1 MPQFNVHEAK
11 SSLSR
16 LLALVERGEEVTI
29 MRGGEPVAD
38 LVRHRRKVGRR
49 TLGALAGTISAPE
62 GWDAP
67 MTDEQADRFLDG
79 NEWRHRLIAS
89 DVAPSLQQRASR

>member
-1 MPQFNVHEAK
+1 MAQFTIHEAK
-11 SSLSR
+11 SNLSR

-38 LVRHRRKVGRR
+38 LVRHKRKSGRRK
-49 TLGALAGTISAPE
+49 LGALAGTVSLPK

-67 MTDEQADRFLDG
+67 MTDEQAERFLEG
-79 NEWRHRLIAS
+79 KEW
-89 DVAPSLQQRASR
+89 

>member
-1 MPQFNVHEAK
+1 MAVFNVHEAK
-11 SSLSR
+11 SNLSR

-38 LVRHRRKVGRR
+38 LVRHRRKSGRR
-49 TLGALAGTISAPE
+49 NLGVLAGTISLPE

-67 MTDEQADRFLDG
+67 MTDEQADRFLEG
-79 NEWRHRLIAS
+79 REW
-89 DVAPSLQQRASR
+89 

>member
-1 MPQFNVHEAK
+1 MPHFNVHQAK
-11 SSLSR
+11 TNLSR

-49 TLGALAGTISAPE
+49 TLGALAGTISLPE

-67 MTDEQADRFLDG
+67 MTNEQANRFLG
-79 NEWRHRLIAS
+79 GKEW
-89 DVAPSLQQRASR
+89 

>member
-1 MPQFNVHEAK
+1 MAEFNVHDAK

-29 MRGGEPVAD
+29 MRDGEPVAD
-38 LVRHRRKVGRR
+38 LVRHRHKSGRR
-49 TLGALAGTISAPE
+49 RLGALAGTISLPE

-67 MTDEQADRFLDG
+67 MTDEQADRFLEG
-79 NEWRHRLIAS
+79 KEW
-89 DVAPSLQQRASR
+89 

>member
-1 MPQFNVHEAK
+1 MAEFNVHDAK
-11 SSLSR
+11 SNLSR

-38 LVRHRRKVGRR
+38 LVRHRRKSGRR
-49 TLGALAGTISAPE
+49 RLGVLAGTISLPE

-67 MTDEQADRFLDG
+67 MTDEQADRFLEG
-79 NEWRHRLIAS
+79 KEW
-89 DVAPSLQQRASR
+89 